1 MNRERDNSGLCVHH
15 TLGLLAL
22 GAAFLASCQVLAPR
36 VERPDWRVGDEW
48 TYRFTTTAADG
59 STPLSERLSRQTI
72 AALGEGRV
80 LVSTEEEESGHTT
93 RTNWVWNAD
102 GEVLSRSMAGQP
114 THTYDPPLAFHRWP
128 SEPGQSWS
136 FSFHARTDDGESLYS
151 RKMEFKVVG
160 WETISVPAGTYRALK
175 SEIHAFSPD
184 GELTGVATSWFAPQV
199 KRRVRFVE
207 QTYVHGKHTS
217 TIQHELLSYGPGGK
231 TRRTKNMNV

>member
-1 MNRERDNSGLCVHH
+1 MNKERDYSDLRLHR

-22 GAAFLASCQVLAPR
+22 CAAFLASCQALAPR
-36 VERPDWRVGDEW
+36 VERPDWRVGDAW

-59 STPLSERLSRQTI
+59 STPPSERLSRQTI
-72 AALGEGRV
+72 VAFREGRI
-80 LVSTEEEESGHTT
+80 LVSSEEGQGRNTT

-102 GEVLSRSMAGQP
+102 GEVLSRSTAGQP
-114 THTYDPPLAFHRWP
+114 THTYDPPLVFQRWP
-128 SEPGQSWS
+128 SVPGQSWS
-136 FSFHARTDDGESLYS
+136 FSFHARTDDGKSLYS
-151 RKMEFKVVG
+151 RKMDFKVIG

-207 QTYVHGKHTS
+207 QTYVNGKHTS
-217 TIQHELLSYGPGGK
+217 TVSHELLSHVHGPAA
-231 TRRTKNMNV
+231 